1 MENNHR
7 SPLDLGTPVH
17 GFTLST
23 EIAKGSLVSFPK
35 FLTENSSSGRFG
47 SIAARDFHQIA
58 GEHGKFLI
66 FNTVWPQ
73 ENYSATVRMKLESP
87 LTVDIFSYSGK
98 NESFNK
104 RLEDYLLLSLQIFE
118 ESIRKDTI
126 YMAFVPGSDA
136 TSRLGGRSSISEKIF
151 RGNMLNVFLLSII
164 LGVLLLVLL
173 QNIGLGLI
181 APFVMIIVL
190 LSIVLSAGKILAI
203 RSDWRIT
210 EKNTDV
216 VIIECKLDSSVVPA
230 FFKDRESALSALKRR
245 IYEMMTFEKR
255 ILSHTD
261 LAMLFTEAG
270 IPATPEQV
278 VVRRINVFEI
288 VKRAAKRFEMPIP
301 AVVVTKNP
309 KPNAAAMG
317 FSKRLATMLIT
328 FGLLVQLEE
337 KEIELV
343 VGHELSHL
351 RFGDPA
357 ILFTI
362 IISEYL
368 LRVYVFLPFM
378 ITFPFIL
385 LIFYL
390 VFIFWLIFFFG
401 KFLEARADL
410 EAAYILRDPQTMANA
425 LKKIGFKRLLLD
437 SNFIEGQQTSFGDWL
452 AFDPHPPL
460 GFRIRRMENLDLND
474 VPKHT
479 LLRSISDVFSG
490 MSSSRK

>member
-1 MENNHR
+1 MENNRR

-17 GFTLST
+17 GFSLST

-47 SIAARDFHQIA
+47 SIAAGDFHQIA

-73 ENYSATVRMKLESP
+73 ESYSATVRMKLESP
-87 LTVDIFSYSGK
+87 LAIDIFSFSGK
-98 NESFNK
+98 NEEFNK

-126 YMAFVPGSDA
+126 YMAFVPGSEA
-136 TSRLGGRSSISEKIF
+136 TSKLSGRSSISEKIF
-151 RGNMLNVFLLSII
+151 RGNMLNLFLLSII
-164 LGVLLLVLL
+164 LGVLLLLLL
-173 QNIGLGLI
+173 QSMGLGSI
-181 APFVMIIVL
+181 APFVMIAVL

-216 VIIECKLDSSVVPA
+216 VIIECKIDSNIVPT
-230 FFKDRESALSALKRR
+230 FFKDRESSLSALKRKL
-245 IYEMMTFEKR
+245 YETMTYEKR
-255 ILSHTD
+255 YLNHNEV
-261 LAMLFTEAG
+261 AVLFTEAG
-270 IPATPEQV
+270 IPAVPEQV
-278 VVRRINVFEI
+278 VVKRINIYEI
-288 VKRAAKRFEMPIP
+288 VKRAAMRFEMPIP
-301 AVVVTKNP
+301 AIVVTKNP
-309 KPNAAAMG
+309 NPNAAATG

-357 ILFTI
+357 ILFSI
-362 IISEYL
+362 IVSEYL
-368 LRVYVFLPFM
+368 LRVYVFLPYIAAFS
-378 ITFPFIL
+378 
-385 LIFYL
+385 LIYL
-390 VFIFWLIFFFG
+390 IFIFWLIFFFG

-410 EAAYILRDPQTMANA
+410 EAAYILRDPQTMANS

-437 SNFIEGQQTSFGDWL
+437 SNFIEGKQTSFGDWL

-460 GFRIRRMENLDLND
+460 GFRIRRMENLNLND

-479 LLRSISDVFSG
+479 LLRSISDVFRG

>member
-1 MENNHR
+1 MENDRR
-7 SPLDLGTPVH
+7 SPLDLGIPVH

-23 EIAKGSLVSFPK
+23 EIAKGSLISFPK

-47 SIAARDFHQIA
+47 SIAAGDFHQIA

-73 ENYSATVRMKLESP
+73 ENYSATIRMKLESP
-87 LTVDIFSYSGK
+87 LAVDIFSYSKK
-98 NESFNK
+98 NEGFNK
-104 RLEDYLLLSLQIFE
+104 RLEEYLLLSLQIFE
-118 ESIRKDTI
+118 ESIRKDTV
-126 YMAFVPGSDA
+126 YMAFVPGSEA
-136 TSRLGGRSSISEKIF
+136 TSKLGGRSSISEKLF
-151 RGNMLNVFLLSII
+151 RGNMLNLFLLSII
-164 LGVLLLVLL
+164 LGVLLLFLL
-173 QNIGLGLI
+173 QSIGLGSI

-216 VIIECKLDSSVVPA
+216 VIIECKLDSNVVPT
-230 FFKDRESALSALKRR
+230 FFKDREISLSALKRR
-245 IYEMMTFEKR
+245 LYEMMTYEKR
-255 ILSHTD
+255 HLSHVD
-261 LAMLFTEAG
+261 VAALFTEAG
-270 IPATPEQV
+270 IPAVPEQV
-278 VVRRINVFEI
+278 VVKRINIYEI
-288 VKRAAKRFEMPIP
+288 VKRAAMRFEMPIP
-301 AVVVTKNP
+301 AIVVTKNP
-309 KPNAAAMG
+309 NPNAAAMG

-351 RFGDPA
+351 RFGDTA
-357 ILFTI
+357 ILFSI
-362 IISEYL
+362 IVSEYL
-368 LRVYVFLPFM
+368 LRVYVFLPYIAAFS
-378 ITFPFIL
+378 
-385 LIFYL
+385 LIYL

-410 EAAYILRDPQTMANA
+410 EAAYILRDPQTMANS

-437 SNFIEGQQTSFGDWL
+437 SNFIEGKQTSFGDWL

-490 MSSSRK
+490 MSSSRRK

>member
-1 MENNHR
+1 MENNHH

-17 GFTLST
+17 SFTLST

-35 FLTENSSSGRFG
+35 FLTENSSSGKFG
-47 SIAARDFHQIA
+47 SIAAGDFHQIA

-66 FNTVWPQ
+66 FNAVWPQ
-73 ENYSATVRMKLESP
+73 ENYSATVRIKLESP
-87 LTVDIFSYSGK
+87 LTIDIFSYSGK
-98 NESFNK
+98 NEGFNK

-126 YMAFVPGSDA
+126 YMAFVPGSEA
-136 TSRLGGRSSISEKIF
+136 TSKLGGRSSLSEKIF
-151 RGNMLNVFLLSII
+151 RGNMLNLFLLSII
-164 LGVLLLVLL
+164 LGVLLLFLL
-173 QNIGLGLI
+173 QGLGFGSI

-210 EKNTDV
+210 EKNKDV
-216 VIIECKLDSSVVPA
+216 VIIECKLDGSVVPT
-230 FFKDRESALSALKRR
+230 FFKDREESLSSLKRR

-255 ILSHTD
+255 NLSHTD
-261 LAMLFTEAG
+261 LAVLFTEAG
-270 IPATPEQV
+270 IPATPEQL
-278 VVRRINVFEI
+278 VVRRINIYEI

-301 AVVVTKNP
+301 AIVVIKNP
-309 KPNAAAMG
+309 NPNAAAMG

-351 RFGDPA
+351 RFGDTA
-357 ILFTI
+357 ILFSI
-362 IISEYL
+362 IVTEYL
-368 LRVYVFLPFM
+368 LRVYV
-378 ITFPFIL
+378 IFPYIAAFWLIYL
-385 LIFYL
+385 ILIFY
-390 VFIFWLIFFFG
+390 LIFFFG

-410 EAAYILRDPQTMANA
+410 EAAYILRDPQTMANS

-437 SNFIEGQQTSFGDWL
+437 SNFIEGKETNFGDWL

-479 LLRSISDVFSG
+479 LLRSISDVFGGISK
-490 MSSSRK
+490 SRK

>member
-1 MENNHR
+1 MENDRR

-17 GFTLST
+17 DYTLST
-23 EIAKGSLVSFPK
+23 EIAKGSLISFPK
-35 FLTENSSSGRFG
+35 FLMENSSSGRFG
-47 SIAARDFHQIA
+47 SIAAGDFHQIA

-66 FNTVWPQ
+66 FNAVWPQ

-87 LTVDIFSYSGK
+87 IAVDIFSFGGT
-98 NESFNK
+98 NQRFNA
-104 RLEDYLLLSLQIFE
+104 RLEDYLLLSLQLFE
-118 ESIRKDTI
+118 EIIRKDTI
-126 YMAFVPGSDA
+126 YMAFVPGSEA
-136 TSRLGGRSSISEKIF
+136 TSKLSGRSSISEKF
-151 RGNMLNVFLLSII
+151 LRGNMLNLFLLSII
-164 LGVLLLVLL
+164 LGVLLLLLL
-173 QNIGLGLI
+173 QAMGLGPI
-181 APFVMIIVL
+181 APFIMIVVL

-216 VIIECKLDSSVVPA
+216 VIIECKLDSNVVPT
-230 FFKDRESALSALKRR
+230 FFRDREDSLSSLKRR

-255 ILSHTD
+255 HLSHAD
-261 LAMLFTEAG
+261 VAALFTEAG

-278 VVRRINVFEI
+278 VVKRTNIYEI
-288 VKRAAKRFEMPIP
+288 VKRAARRFEMPIP
-301 AVVVTKNP
+301 AIVVTKNP
-309 KPNAAAMG
+309 KPNAAATG

-357 ILFTI
+357 ILFSI
-362 IISEYL
+362 IIAEYL
-368 LRVYVFLPFM
+368 LRVYVIMPYIAAFW
-378 ITFPFIL
+378 
-385 LIFYL
+385 LIYL
-390 VFIFWLIFFFG
+390 IFIFWLIFFFG

-410 EAAYILRDPQTMANA
+410 EAAYILRDPKTMANS

-437 SNFIEGQQTSFGDWL
+437 SNFIEGQKASFGDWL

-490 MSSSRK
+490 INSSRK

>member
-1 MENNHR
+1 MEDNRR

-17 GFTLST
+17 GFSLST
-23 EIAKGSLVSFPK
+23 EIAKGSLISFPK

-47 SIAARDFHQIA
+47 SIAAGDFHQIA

-73 ENYSATVRMKLESP
+73 ESYSATVRMKLESP
-87 LTVDIFSYSGK
+87 LAIDIFSFSGK
-98 NESFNK
+98 NEEFNK

-126 YMAFVPGSDA
+126 YMAFVPGSEA
-136 TSRLGGRSSISEKIF
+136 TSKLGGRSSISEKLF
-151 RGNMLNVFLLSII
+151 RGNMLNLFLLSII
-164 LGVLLLVLL
+164 LGVLLLFLL
-173 QNIGLGLI
+173 QGMGLGSI

-216 VIIECKLDSSVVPA
+216 VIIECKLDSSVVPT
-230 FFKDRESALSALKRR
+230 FFKDREGSLSALKRR
-245 IYEMMTFEKR
+245 LYETMTYEKR
-255 ILSHTD
+255 QLSHTD
-261 LAMLFTEAG
+261 VATLFTEAG
-270 IPATPEQV
+270 IPAVPEQIV
-278 VVRRINVFEI
+278 IKRINIFEI

-301 AVVVTKNP
+301 AIVVTKNP
-309 KPNAAAMG
+309 KPNAAATG

-357 ILFTI
+357 ILFSI
-362 IISEYL
+362 IVSEYL
-368 LRVYVFLPFM
+368 LRVYVFLPYIAAFS
-378 ITFPFIL
+378 
-385 LIFYL
+385 LIYI

-410 EAAYILRDPQTMANA
+410 EAAYILRDPQTMANS

-437 SNFIEGQQTSFGDWL
+437 SNFIEGKETSFGDWL

-490 MSSSRK
+490 ISSSRK

>member
-1 MENNHR
+1 MQNNHR

-17 GFTLST
+17 SFTLST
-23 EIAKGSLVSFPK
+23 EIAKGSLISFPK

-47 SIAARDFHQIA
+47 SIAAGDFHQIA

-66 FNTVWPQ
+66 FNVVWPQ
-73 ENYSATVRMKLESP
+73 ESYSATVRIKLESP
-87 LTVDIFSYSGK
+87 LGIDIFSYSGK
-98 NESFNK
+98 NEGFNK

-126 YMAFVPGSDA
+126 YMAFVPGSEA
-136 TSRLGGRSSISEKIF
+136 TSKLGGRSSLSEKIF
-151 RGNMLNVFLLSII
+151 RGNMLNLFLLSII
-164 LGVLLLVLL
+164 LGVLLLFLL
-173 QNIGLGLI
+173 QGLGYGTI
-181 APFVMIIVL
+181 APIVMIAVL

-216 VIIECKLDSSVVPA
+216 VIIECKLDSTVVPT
-230 FFKDRESALSALKRR
+230 FFKDRESSLSALKRR
-245 IYEMMTFEKR
+245 IYEMMTNEKR
-255 ILSHTD
+255 QLSHTEV
-261 LAMLFTEAG
+261 AALFTEAG

-278 VVRRINVFEI
+278 VVKRTNIYEI
-288 VKRAAKRFEMPIP
+288 VKRAATRFEMPIP
-301 AVVVTKNP
+301 AIVVTKNP
-309 KPNAAAMG
+309 NPNAAATG

-362 IISEYL
+362 IVSEYL
-368 LRVYVFLPFM
+368 LRVYVLLPYIASFA
-378 ITFPFIL
+378 
-385 LIFYL
+385 LIYL
-390 VFIFWLIFFFG
+390 IFIFWLIFFFG

-410 EAAYILRDPQTMANA
+410 EAAYLLRDPQTMANS

-437 SNFIEGQQTSFGDWL
+437 SNFIEGKQTSFGDWL

-460 GFRIRRMENLDLND
+460 GFRIRRMESLDLND

-490 MSSSRK
+490 ISSSRK

>member
-1 MENNHR
+1 METDHR

-17 GFTLST
+17 SFMLST

-47 SIAARDFHQIA
+47 SIAAGDFHLIA

-66 FNTVWPQ
+66 FNAVWPQ
-73 ENYSATVRMKLESP
+73 ESYKATVRIKLESP
-87 LTVDIFSYSGK
+87 IAVDIFSFSGS
-98 NESFNK
+98 NQRFNM
-104 RLEDYLLLSLQIFE
+104 RLEDYLLLSLQLFE

-126 YMAFVPGSDA
+126 YMAFVPGSEA
-136 TSRLGGRSSISEKIF
+136 TSKLGGRSTIFEKLF
-151 RGNMLNVFLLSII
+151 RGNMLNIFLLSII
-164 LGVLLLVLL
+164 LGTLLIVLL
-173 QNIGLGLI
+173 QSMGLDQI
-181 APFVMIIVL
+181 APFVMIAVL

-216 VIIECKLDSSVVPA
+216 VIIECRLDSSVVPT
-230 FFKDRESALSALKRR
+230 FFKDRESSLSALKRR
-245 IYEMMTFEKR
+245 LYEMMTYEKR
-255 ILSHTD
+255 HLSHVD
-261 LAMLFTEAG
+261 VAALFTEAG
-270 IPATPEQV
+270 IPATPDQV
-278 VVRRINVFEI
+278 IVKRTNIYEI

-301 AVVVTKNP
+301 AIVVTKNQR
-309 KPNAAAMG
+309 PNAAAMG

-337 KEIELV
+337 REIELV

-357 ILFTI
+357 ILFSI

-368 LRVYVFLPFM
+368 LRVYVFLPYM
-378 ITFPFIL
+378 ETFPLIL
-385 LIFYL
+385 LLIYL
-390 VFIFWLIFFFG
+390 IFIFWLIFFFG

-410 EAAYILRDPQTMANA
+410 EAAYLLRDPQTMANS

-437 SNFIEGQQTSFGDWL
+437 SNFIEGKETSFGDWL
-452 AFDPHPPL
+452 AFDPHPPI
-460 GFRIRRMENLDLND
+460 GFRIRRMESLDLNN

-479 LLRSISDVFSG
+479 LLRSISDVFGG
-490 MSSSRK
+490 MSKSRK

>member
-1 MENNHR
+1 MENNRR
-7 SPLDLGTPVH
+7 SPLDLGIPVH

-23 EIAKGSLVSFPK
+23 EIAKGSLISFPK

-47 SIAARDFHQIA
+47 SIAAGDFHQIA

-73 ENYSATVRMKLESP
+73 ESYSATIRMKLESP
-87 LTVDIFSYSGK
+87 LAIDIFSFSGK
-98 NESFNK
+98 NEEFNK

-118 ESIRKDTI
+118 EAIRKDTI
-126 YMAFVPGSDA
+126 YMAFVPGSEA
-136 TSRLGGRSSISEKIF
+136 TSKLGGRSGISEKLF
-151 RGNMLNVFLLSII
+151 RGNMLNLFLLSII
-164 LGVLLLVLL
+164 LGVLLLLLL
-173 QNIGLGLI
+173 QSMGLGSI
-181 APFVMIIVL
+181 APFVMIAML

-216 VIIECKLDSSVVPA
+216 VIIECKLDSSIVPT
-230 FFKDRESALSALKRR
+230 FFKDRESSLSALKRKL
-245 IYEMMTFEKR
+245 YETMTYEKR
-255 ILSHTD
+255 YLNHTEV
-261 LAMLFTEAG
+261 AALFTGAG
-270 IPATPEQV
+270 IPAVPGQV
-278 VVRRINVFEI
+278 VVKRINIFEI

-301 AVVVTKNP
+301 AIVVTKNP
-309 KPNAAAMG
+309 KPNAAATG

-368 LRVYVFLPFM
+368 LRVYVFLPYM
-378 ITFPFIL
+378 VTLPWIL
-385 LIFYL
+385 PIFYL
-390 VFIFWLIFFFG
+390 MFIFWLIFFFG

-410 EAAYILRDPQTMANA
+410 EAAYILRDPQTMANS

-437 SNFIEGQQTSFGDWL
+437 SNFIEGKQTSFGDWL

-479 LLRSISDVFSG
+479 LLRSISDVFRG
-490 MSSSRK
+490 ISSSRK